1 MLFRAKTGYRDI
13 PSFRNH
19 EKWESFIHCTKFNIH
34 TENAVSF
41 INSYEDP
48 DYAEAY
54 AKIEFPGTYYLA
66 YRDLPRMIS
75 AHVKA
80 GNALD
85 FGCGAGRSARFLKKC
100 GFHTIGA
107 DISENMIRLAKKN
120 DPEGDYRLIADGDF
134 RQFPPKSFGLVLAAF
149 TFDNIPEKE
158 NKIRIL
164 HGIRNLL
171 RDEGII
177 VIIVS
182 CPEIYI
188 HEWASFSTKDFPENQ
203 YAQSGDKVKI
213 IITDAGDR
221 RPVEDIVWADADYRE
236 IFAKA
241 GLEIAEM
248 HKPLARE
255 DESFGWI
262 NETKISP
269 WAVYVLKKA
278 ENVL

>member
-1 MLFRAKTGYRDI
+1 VT
-13 PSFRNH
+13 
-19 EKWESFIHCTKFNIH
+19 
-34 TENAVSF
+34 F

-48 DYAEAY
+48 AYAKAY

-66 YRDLPRMIS
+66 YRDLPRILS

-85 FGCGAGRSARFLKKC
+85 FGCGAGRSSRFLKKC

-107 DISENMIRLAKKN
+107 DISESMIRMAKEN
-120 DPEGDYRLIADGDF
+120 DPNGDYRRMADGDF
-134 RQFPPKSFGLVLAAF
+134 SQFPHSVFDAVLAAF
-149 TFDNIPEKE
+149 TFDNIAEKE

-164 HGIRNLL
+164 HGL
-171 RDEGII
+171 RDLLKDNGII

-182 CPEIYI
+182 RPEIYT

-203 YAQSGDKVKI
+203 YAKSGDKVKI
-213 IITDAGDR
+213 IITDAEDT
-221 RPVEDIVWADADYRE
+221 RPVEDIVWTDADYLE

-241 GLEIAEM
+241 GLNAIEM
-248 HKPLARE
+248 HTPLAKE
-255 DESFGWI
+255 EEPFAWI

-269 WAVYVLKKA
+269 WAIYVLKKA
-278 ENVL
+278 DRDL